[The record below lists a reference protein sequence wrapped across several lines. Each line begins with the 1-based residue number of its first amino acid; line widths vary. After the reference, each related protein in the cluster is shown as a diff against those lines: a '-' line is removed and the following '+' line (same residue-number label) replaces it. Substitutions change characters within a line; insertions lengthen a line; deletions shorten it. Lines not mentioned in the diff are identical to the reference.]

1 MGARG
6 FFRWALAAAT
16 CGALA
21 SGLAFGPAVTAFA
34 WQLDSRGRPST
45 SQVRAAYD
53 TGYREGLQRGQDDS
67 RLGRSRDIER
77 DSEYRS
83 GDRGYDRSWGSRDA
97 YRVEFRRGFEA
108 GYRQGYSAS
117 RQDRRDEGSATRA
130 DRRDD
135 GRDRRWARGYQEPA
149 TAQGYRDGYDKGQND
164 SRGGDRYD
172 PVRHGDY
179 KSADNGYERDYGSKD
194 AYRNNYRVGF
204 RQGYEDGY
212 RRR

>member
-6 FFRWALAAAT
+6 FFRWAIAAAT

-21 SGLAFGPAVTAFA
+21 LGPAATAFA
-34 WQLDSRGRPST
+34 WQFDANGRPSS

-53 TGYREGLQRGQDDS
+53 TGFREGLQRGQNDS
-67 RLGRSRDIER
+67 RIGRARDIER

-108 GYRQGYSAS
+108 GYRQGYGVV
-117 RQDRRDEGSATRA
+117 RQDRRDEG
-130 DRRDD
+130 
-135 GRDRRWARGYQEPA
+135 RDRRWSRGYQEPA
-149 TAQGYRDGYDKGQND
+149 TARGYRDGYEKGLD
-164 SRGGDRYD
+164 DLRDGDRYD

-179 KSADNGYERDYGSKD
+179 KSADNGYEREYGSKD

-212 RRR
+212 RRG